1 MPSTYAHYRLGFRT
15 LSHLDPKI
23 QNLIRRNRQMF
34 DLGLHGPD
42 FLFYYNPFRKA
53 EPTAALGSRIHHLTG
68 REFFAPAAR
77 QLRLQPD
84 EGAESYLFGVLG
96 HFALDSLCR
105 PYVNE
110 MAGKSAGHIEIE
122 VEFDR
127 VLLERDGK
135 PDPYKQVLSKHI
147 RLEKKEDAAK
157 IARFYPDLKPA
168 QVKKSIENMA
178 WMEAALAAPKG
189 LRRQIIGRGYLGNTV
204 NEHMMLLQENLR
216 CAAYTPHLMALYTQ
230 AEALYPEL
238 ARQLWNHLHAA
249 GKLGDAFDK
258 EFG

>member
-23 QNLIRRNRQMF
+23 QELLRRNRQMF

-42 FLFYYNPFRKA
+42 FLFYYNPFRKG
-53 EPTAALGSRIHHLTG
+53 ESIAALGSKIHKLTG
-68 REFFAPAAR
+68 REFFAPAVR

-84 EGAESYLFGVLG
+84 EAAESYLFGVLA
-96 HFALDSLCR
+96 HFVLDSLCH
-105 PYVNE
+105 PYVNA
-110 MAGKSAGHIEIE
+110 MAGKSAGHVEME

-127 VLLERDGK
+127 ALLVRDGK
-135 PDPYKQVLSKHI
+135 PEPHKQVLSKHI

-157 IARFYPDLKPA
+157 IARFYPEVKPA
-168 QVKKSIENMA
+168 QVKKAISNMA

-189 LRRQIIGRGYLGNTV
+189 LRREIIGRGYLGNSI
-204 NEHMMLLQENLR
+204 NEHMMSLSENLR
-216 CAAYTPHLMALYTQ
+216 CAEFTPKLMQLYTE
-230 AEALYPEL
+230 AEVLYPKL

-249 GKLGDAFDK
+249 GKLGEEFDRI
-258 EFG
+258 FG

>member
-23 QNLIRRNRQMF
+23 QEMIRRNRQLF

-42 FLFYYNPFRKA
+42 FLFYSNPFVKKDPMRDLA
-53 EPTAALGSRIHHLTG
+53 RQIHRQSG
-68 REFFAPAAR
+68 REFFAPAVR

-84 EGAESYLFGVLG
+84 EAAESYLFGVLA
-96 HFALDSLCR
+96 HFALDSLCH

-110 MAGKSAGHIEIE
+110 HAGKEAGHVEME

-127 VLLERDGK
+127 ALLERDGK
-135 PDPYKQVLSKHI
+135 PDPYKQVISKHI
-147 RLEKKEDAAK
+147 RLEKKEDAEK
-157 IARFYPDLKPA
+157 IARFYPDVKPA
-168 QVKKSIENMA
+168 RIRKAFQNMG

-189 LRRQIIGRGYLGNTV
+189 LRRTVIGRGYLGNAI
-204 NEHMMLLQENLR
+204 NEHMMLLNENLR
-216 CAAYTPHLMALYTQ
+216 CAEHTPRLMELYTQ
-230 AEALYPEL
+230 AEVLYPKL

-249 GKLGDAFDK
+249 GKLGEEFDRI
-258 EFG
+258 FG

>member
-23 QNLIRRNRQMF
+23 QELIRRNRQMY

-53 EPTAALGSRIHHLTG
+53 EPMAALGSEIHHLTG
-68 REFFAPAAR
+68 REFFAPAVR

-84 EGAESYLFGVLG
+84 EGAESYLFGVLA
-96 HFALDSLCR
+96 HFALDSLCH

-110 MAGKSAGHIEIE
+110 MAGKSAGHVEME
-122 VEFDR
+122 VELDR
-127 VLLERDGK
+127 ALLERDGK
-135 PDPYKQVLSKHI
+135 PDPYKQVLSRHI
-147 RLEKKEDAAK
+147 RLEKKEDAAR
-157 IARFYPDLKPA
+157 IARFYSDLKPA
-168 QVKKSIENMA
+168 QVQKAISNMA

-189 LRRQIIGRGYLGNTV
+189 LRREIIGRGDLGTTI
-204 NEHMMLLQENLR
+204 NEHRMLLSENLR
-216 CAAYTPHLMALYTQ
+216 CAEFTPRLMELYTQ
-230 AEALYPEL
+230 AEVLYPVL

-249 GKLGDAFDK
+249 HQLGEEFDRI
-258 EFG
+258 FG